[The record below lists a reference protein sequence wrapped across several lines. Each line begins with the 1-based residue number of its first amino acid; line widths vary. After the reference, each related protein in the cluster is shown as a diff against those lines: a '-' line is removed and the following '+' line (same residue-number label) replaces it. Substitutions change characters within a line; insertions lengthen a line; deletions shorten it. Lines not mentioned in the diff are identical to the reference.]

1 MFCLFLTLL
10 IHALFF
16 SSFNRCSHRN
26 NESKHTPEVNFP
38 LVIINE
44 PCTSVEITIIKN
56 QCMMCSLLCVILI
69 RSFTVQCFAYT
80 RHFSI
85 NLL

>member
-10 IHALFF
+10 IHTLFF

-26 NESKHTPEVNFP
+26 NENKHTPEVNFP
-38 LVIINE
+38 LVITNE
-44 PCTSVEITIIKN
+44 PCTFVEITIIKKMYDVFFFVCDTN
-56 QCMMCSLLCVILI
+56 KEFS
-69 RSFTVQCFAYT
+69 VQYFAYT